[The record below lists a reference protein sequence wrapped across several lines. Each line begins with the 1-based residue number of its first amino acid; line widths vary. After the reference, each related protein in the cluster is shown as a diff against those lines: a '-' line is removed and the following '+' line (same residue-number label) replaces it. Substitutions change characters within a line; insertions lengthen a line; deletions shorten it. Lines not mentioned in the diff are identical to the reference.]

1 MGWLH
6 RLHNVLR
13 PDRLSRDLDRELQ
26 SHVAECAEELMA
38 GGMSESD
45 AFHEAKRRFGNPV
58 RQKERTRDVD
68 VLAGLDS
75 VAADLRYAARSL
87 VAAPALLVVAI
98 LSLGLGIGANTA
110 IFSLINAVVLR
121 SLPVSDPHELV
132 QVTMGGG
139 PRDAFTNPIWEE
151 LREHQQVFSG
161 VFAFTPRAFNLAE
174 GGVVRNTEGYWVS
187 GGFFPTLGV
196 MPVMGRLITASD
208 DVRGCPAVAV
218 VSDALWERELGGRRG
233 LDGASIRL
241 DGHRFEVVGVVDH
254 RFTGLD
260 VGQAVHVYAPLCT
273 REIFDGQ
280 GVLDARSSWFL
291 SIIGRPRAG
300 TSITEV
306 ETQLRAMAPD
316 IYRATTPPDF
326 DAEHQRTY
334 LSNTFGVSAA
344 GHGLS
349 EIRRQYS
356 DALAVLMAVVGI
368 VLLIA
373 CANVANLLLARATV
387 RRHELAVRLAIG
399 AGRWRIVRQL
409 LTESLMLA
417 FLGAA
422 TGVLFARWGSD
433 LLVRLLDGQRGA
445 VWLDLSLDWRVLLFT
460 IAVTVVTALL
470 FGLAP
475 AWRAARIAPRAAM
488 SSVGRGIAG
497 GHSRFNPGKALLIGQ
512 VAMSFSLLV
521 AAGLLLGTFRNIVNL
536 DSGFVADGVLLVNA
550 DLQGTNVTGE
560 GRGTLKESVLER
572 LRGIPGVRSAS
583 ASALTPIS
591 GSGWNGGITV
601 EGYAPQ
607 NVRDAMVFYNA
618 VSEGFLETFGTRLVA
633 GRDFTSGDRIGSSR
647 VAIINEAMSRKFF
660 GAESPIGREFVE
672 ERPYGPRQ
680 AYTVIGLVTDAKY
693 FSLREEPRP
702 TAYLAITQ
710 AAMEDRRVSFALRT
724 DDHPLALSAQVEREV
739 AAVHPAISL
748 ELIPFA
754 AQVDFSLSRERL
766 LATLAVFFGVL
777 ALVLAVIGLYGTMSY
792 AVARRRQE
800 IGVRMALGA
809 ARSGVM
815 RMILLE
821 ALWLIVLGVAA
832 GFALA
837 AMGARWL
844 ESFLFGVAPGDP
856 GTIMLAALTLA
867 SVSFAA
873 AAVPAWRAARNDP
886 VIALRET

>member
-1 MGWLH
+1 MGWMR
-6 RLHNVLR
+6 RLQNVLR

-26 SHVAECAEELMA
+26 SHVTECAEELMA
-38 GGMSESD
+38 GGMSEPD
-45 AFHEAKRRFGNPV
+45 AFREAKRRLGNPV

-68 VLAGLDS
+68 VLGWLDS
-75 VAADLRYAARSL
+75 VVADLRYAARSL
-87 VAAPALLVVAI
+87 VAAPALLIVAI

-121 SLPVSDPHELV
+121 SLPVSNPHELV
-132 QVTMGGG
+132 QVTLGGG
-139 PRDAFTNPIWEE
+139 PRDPFTNPIWEE
-151 LREHQQVFSG
+151 LREHQQVFSN
-161 VFAFTPRAFNLAE
+161 VFAFSAREFNLAE
-174 GGVVRNTEGYWVS
+174 GGVVRNTQGYWVS
-187 GGFFPTLGV
+187 GGFFSTLGV
-196 MPVMGRLITASD
+196 RPVAGRLITSGD
-208 DVRGCPAVAV
+208 DFRGCPAVAV
-218 VSDALWERELGGRRG
+218 VSAALWEREFGSPRG
-233 LDGASIRL
+233 LEGASIRL

-254 RFTGLD
+254 RFTGIN
-260 VGQAVHVYAPLCT
+260 VGRAIHVYAPLCAK
-273 REIFDGQ
+273 EILDGQ
-280 GVLDARSSWFL
+280 GVLEARSSWFL
-291 SIIGRPRAG
+291 SIIGRPRPG
-300 TSITEV
+300 TTITEV
-306 ETQLRAMAPD
+306 ETQLQAMAPD
-316 IYRATTPPDF
+316 IFRATTPPDF
-326 DAEHQRTY
+326 DADHQRSY
-334 LSNTFGVSAA
+334 LSNNLGVA
-344 GHGLS
+344 GAEHGLS

-356 DALAVLMAVVGI
+356 DALTVLMAVVGV

-409 LTESLMLA
+409 LTESLVLA
-417 FLGAA
+417 TLGAA
-422 TGVLFARWGSD
+422 TGALFARWGSD
-433 LLVRLLDGQRGA
+433 LLVSLLDGQRGA
-445 VWLDLSLDWRVLLFT
+445 VWLDLSLDGRVLLFT
-460 IAVTVVTALL
+460 TVVTVVTALL

-521 AAGLLLGTFRNIVNL
+521 AAGLLLGTFRNIANL
-536 DSGFVADGVLLVNA
+536 DSGFVPDGVLLVNA

-591 GSGWNGGITV
+591 GSGWNGHITV

-607 NVRDAMVFYNA
+607 NVNDAMVYYNA
-618 VSEGFLETFGTRLVA
+618 VSDGFLETFGTRLVA
-633 GRDFTSGDRIGSSR
+633 GRDFTARDRSGSGR
-647 VAIINEAMSRKFF
+647 VAIINEAMARKFF
-660 GAESPIGREFVE
+660 GEESPIGREFVE
-672 ERPYGPRQ
+672 EHPFGQRQ
-680 AYTVIGLVTDAKY
+680 AYTVIGLVADAKY
-693 FSLREEPRP
+693 VSLREEPRP
-702 TAYLAITQ
+702 TAYLAMAQTS
-710 AAMEDRRVSFALRT
+710 MEDRRVSFALRT
-724 DDHPLALSAQVEREV
+724 NGRPLALRAQVEAEV
-739 AAVHPAISL
+739 AAVHPAITL
-748 ELIPFA
+748 EVFPFA
-754 AQVDFSLSRERL
+754 AQVESSLSRERL

-792 AVARRRQE
+792 GVARRRQE

-821 ALWLIVLGVAA
+821 ALWLIALGVAA

-844 ESFLFGVAPGDP
+844 ESFLFGVTPGDP
-856 GTIMLAALTLA
+856 GTITLAALTLA
-867 SVSFAA
+867 SVSLAA
-873 AAVPAWRAARNDP
+873 AAVPAWRAARSDP
-886 VIALRET
+886 VAALRET